1 MAEEIT
7 ALTALSDGL
16 AEVAATVRASVAQVR
31 AGRGG
36 MGSGIVWKLGEPDAQ
51 GVADATVITNAHVVR
66 AAGGGAIALRLAD
79 GREIAAGVVAVD
91 PAHDLA
97 ALTTRASGL
106 RAVQIGDSSALR
118 VGELVIAVGNPWG
131 REGAVTAGVVA
142 MRAPTDPDLALEP
155 VEPDEDGDRH
165 GGEPGGTA
173 RREGPDGPG
182 RGRGGRWRPG
192 GIDLIQADI
201 RLYPGNSGGPLADAH
216 GRVVGVNAMVGGG
229 LGFAIPSRT
238 VQQFLSETANATPP
252 VRLGVQ
258 VLTVPLPAGMRAAL
272 GLAQESAVLI
282 TDVEAGAA
290 ADTAGVLVGDVL
302 YGLNGQA
309 APSAER
315 LLAGLRRSNGGDLR
329 LHLIRGGQKIELA
342 VRAAAPVAA

>member
-1 MAEEIT
+1 MAAEIV
-7 ALTALSDGL
+7 ALSDGL

-36 MGSGIVWKLGEPDAQ
+36 MGSGIIWKLGEPDAE
-51 GVADATVITNAHVVR
+51 GMADATVITNAHVVR
-66 AAGGGAIALRLAD
+66 AAGSGAIALRLAD

-106 RAVQIGDSSALR
+106 HAAQVGDSSALR

-142 MRAPTDPDLALEP
+142 TRAPTDPDLALEP
-155 VEPDEDGDRH
+155 VEPDEDGGRN
-165 GGEPGGTA
+165 GGGSDGAA

-182 RGRGGRWRPG
+182 RGRGSRWRPG

-201 RLYPGNSGGPLADAH
+201 RLYPGNSGGPLADAR

-238 VQQFLSETANATPP
+238 VQQFLSEVDGAVHP
-252 VRLGVQ
+252 VLLGVQ
-258 VLTVPLPAGMRAAL
+258 VLTVPLPEALRQRLGIQQETAPLIAA
-272 GLAQESAVLI
+272 
-282 TDVEAGAA
+282 VEAGG
-290 ADTAGVLVGDVL
+290 AGERAGLLVGDL
-302 YGLNGQA
+302 
-309 APSAER
+309 
-315 LLAGLRRSNGGDLR
+315 LLAVDDM
-329 LHLIRGGQKIELA
+329 A
-342 VRAAAPVAA
+342 VRAAEHLGRILNRMGAREQPRTLSIVRGGERLTLTVTPATAEAA

>member
-1 MAEEIT
+1 MAEEII
-7 ALTALSDGL
+7 ALSDGL
-16 AEVAATVRASVAQVR
+16 AEIAATIRASVAQVR

-36 MGSGIVWKLGEPDAQ
+36 MGSGIIWKLGEPDTE

-66 AAGGGAIALRLAD
+66 AAGSGAIALRLAD

-106 RAVQIGDSSALR
+106 HAAQIGDSSALR

-142 MRAPTDPDLALEP
+142 TRAPADPDLALEP
-155 VEPDEDGDRH
+155 VEPDADGGRN
-165 GGEPGGTA
+165 GGGSDA
-173 RREGPDGPG
+173 PDGPG
-182 RGRGGRWRPG
+182 RGRGLRWRPG

-201 RLYPGNSGGPLADAH
+201 RLYPGNSGGPLADAR

-238 VQQFLSETANATPP
+238 VQQFLSETANTAQP

-290 ADTAGVLVGDVL
+290 ADTAGVLIGDVL

-309 APSAER
+309 VPVAER
-315 LLAGLRRSNGGDLR
+315 LLAGLRRSGGGDLR

>member
-1 MAEEIT
+1 MAAEIV
-7 ALTALSDGL
+7 ALSDGL

-36 MGSGIVWKLGEPDAQ
+36 MGSGIIWKLGEPDAE
-51 GVADATVITNAHVVR
+51 GMADATVITNAHVVR

-97 ALTTRASGL
+97 ALTTHASGL

-142 MRAPTDPDLALEP
+142 TRAPTDPDLALEP
-155 VEPDEDGDRH
+155 VEPDADGGRN
-165 GGEPGGTA
+165 GGGSDT
-173 RREGPDGPG
+173 PDAPG
-182 RGRGGRWRPG
+182 RGRGARWRPG

-238 VQQFLSETANATPP
+238 VQQFLSETANTAQP

-309 APSAER
+309 VPAAER

-329 LHLIRGGQKIELA
+329 LHLIRGGQKLELA

>member
-1 MAEEIT
+1 MAAEIV
-7 ALTALSDGL
+7 ALSDGL

-36 MGSGIVWKLGEPDAQ
+36 MGSGIIWKLGEPDAE
-51 GVADATVITNAHVVR
+51 GMADATVITNAHVVR

-106 RAVQIGDSSALR
+106 RAVQIGDSSALH

-142 MRAPTDPDLALEP
+142 TRAPTDPDLALEP
-155 VEPDEDGDRH
+155 VEPDADGGRN
-165 GGEPGGTA
+165 GGGSDGAA

-182 RGRGGRWRPG
+182 RGRGSRWRPG

-201 RLYPGNSGGPLADAH
+201 RLYPGNSGGPLADAR

-238 VQQFLSETANATPP
+238 VQQFLSQAGNAAQRPY
-252 VRLGVQ
+252 LGVEL
-258 VLTVPLPAGMRAAL
+258 LTVPLAPAQAAQL
-272 GLAQESAVLI
+272 GIAQQPTAILI
-282 TDVEAGAA
+282 TGVEGGSPAEA
-290 ADTAGVLVGDVL
+290 AGVLVSD
-302 YGLNGQA
+302 
-309 APSAER
+309 
-315 LLAGLRRSNGGDLR
+315 
-329 LHLIRGGQKIELA
+329 
-342 VRAAAPVAA
+342 